1 MSFLDQLPEDQR
13 TLLVG
18 LPYRVGLFVSRSD
31 NTGGDDSDA
40 AEMKALDDL
49 ITGYSQEVFGAE
61 TVQYIVGET
70 VNRKSE
76 WSGWSD
82 NLSNIENECHKAID
96 ILSINV
102 DEKEVNAFK
111 NHLIEIGESVA
122 LAFREYNKSTSLID
136 KIKLRLFYIKGKNQA
151 HKLGAPYKNWDQF
164 INISLDERKALR
176 SIATALNTFYI

>member
-13 TLLVG
+13 TLLVS

-31 NTGGDDSDA
+31 TSGGQDSDE
-40 AEMKALDDL
+40 AEMQALDDL

-76 WSGWSD
+76 WGKWSQ
-82 NLSNIENECHKAID
+82 NLDNIEAECHKAID
-96 ILSINV
+96 ILSKNV

-111 NHLIEIGESVA
+111 SHLIEIGESVA
-122 LAFREYNKSTSLID
+122 LAFREYGKETPFLD
-136 KIKLRLFYIKGKNQA
+136 KIKIYLFYMKGKKYA
-151 HKLGAPYKNWDQF
+151 AKHGAPYKDWEQF

-176 SIATALNTFYI
+176 SVANALSTVYI